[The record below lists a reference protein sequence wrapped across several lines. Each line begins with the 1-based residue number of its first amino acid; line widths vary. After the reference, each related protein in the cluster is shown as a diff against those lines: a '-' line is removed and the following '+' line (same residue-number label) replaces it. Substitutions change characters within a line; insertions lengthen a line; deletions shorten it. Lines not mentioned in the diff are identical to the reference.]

1 MGRVKNPGE
10 YEILRTC
17 KTKNFYQKLL
27 SLSTPWS
34 INDVELRMDKLKV
47 TVRLIHQTS
56 WRFRCKNVMR
66 NVPHTDSKGTEVDV
80 IPESPAG
87 EIVGIEVK
95 ATMTSRAE
103 DFSRLRHL
111 QSFVGERFRR
121 GFLLHTGDRAISLRF
136 PRFRRHLTWR
146 DNAPG
151 GEHDEEEKATV
162 YGRVQGRRG

>member
-1 MGRVKNPGE
+1 MKKASLPLKNRGFGLLCGKGEESGE
-10 YEILRTC
+10 YEILRIC

-27 SLSTPWS
+27 SLSNPWS
-34 INDVELRMDKLKV
+34 INDVDLRMDKLKV

-103 DFSRLRHL
+103 DLSGLRRP
-111 QSFVGERFRR
+111 QSFIGERFRR
-121 GFLLHTGDRAISLRF
+121 AVLLHTGYRAISPSKDLF
-136 PRFRRHLTWR
+136 ALPFGALWRRYVT
-146 DNAPG
+146 
-151 GEHDEEEKATV
+151 
-162 YGRVQGRRG
+162 

>member
-10 YEILRTC
+10 YEILRIC
-17 KTKNFYQKLL
+17 KTTNFAQKLL

-66 NVPHTDSKGTEVDV
+66 NVPHTDSKGTELDV
-80 IPESPAG
+80 IPESRAG

-95 ATMTSRAE
+95 ATMTSHTDDHFA
-103 DFSRLRHL
+103 LPCGAL
-111 QSFVGERFRR
+111 WRR
-121 GFLLHTGDRAISLRF
+121 Y
-136 PRFRRHLTWR
+136 
-146 DNAPG
+146 
-151 GEHDEEEKATV
+151 AT
-162 YGRVQGRRG
+162 